1 MACKVTSPHNVTALF
16 NSPEMRIWKL
26 INQNG
31 CLKLNGLQK
40 VGKTLSQILRVNM
53 LTIYFIPCQ
62 SLTQAAD
69 VTDTAIVLVTTLSLL
84 EALHS

>member
-1 MACKVTSPHNVTALF
+1 
-16 NSPEMRIWKL
+16 MRIWKL
-26 INQNG
+26 INQI
-31 CLKLNGLQK
+31 CQKILTADLKLNGLQK

-53 LTIYFIPCQ
+53 LTTNFIPCQ